1 MAFSDYFS
9 TPSLNVT
16 IAGIS
21 VAENCPAGNVNNAL
35 RQLMAD
41 ARTFSDSIP
50 NVANLMPL
58 AGGVFS
64 GPVTFT
70 GKGHVLYHNDPA
82 NASGRI
88 FIQPLGGAAPAM
100 SNGDWLLET

>member
-1 MAFSDYFS
+1 MAFSDYNS

-16 IAGIS
+16 IAGINI
-21 VAENCPAGNVNNAL
+21 AEGCPAANMNNAL
-35 RQLMAD
+35 RAFMAD
-41 ARTFSDSIP
+41 ARTFNDSIP
-50 NVANLMPL
+50 SFANLMPL
-58 AGGVFS
+58 AGGVFA

-88 FIQPLGGAAPAM
+88 FIQPLGGTSPAL
-100 SNGDWLLET
+100 SNGDWLLEY